1 LESLNNYKL
10 MGKYRKYEE
19 LEQEL
24 AKVQAKWEKE
34 VRDLNSKNFE
44 ELEELSMLNDKIL
57 SDKENDIN
65 NVSNKKK
72 YISFTY
78 LNK

>member
-1 LESLNNYKL
+1 LENLNNYKL

>member
-1 LESLNNYKL
+1 